1 MMIKEDHDRV
11 IIAMEFIADHIAI
24 SHKILGEVME
34 DVLEKELPPESMTKL
49 LGVWYLLSG
58 LYNDFMG
65 SADDVRGRNK
75 NEL

>member
-34 DVLEKELPPESMTKL
+34 DVL
-49 LGVWYLLSG
+49 
-58 LYNDFMG
+58 
-65 SADDVRGRNK
+65 
-75 NEL
+75 